1 MASDGHVTEAH
12 GSPLNPR
19 QYIIIGLVLT
29 VITAVELWVS
39 YSGLG
44 SLLVPTL
51 LILSAVKFVV
61 VVALF
66 MHLKFESRLFTWM
79 FLTGLLLGG
88 AILIALVALFRHD
101 PSDALGG
108 GVIESGGHGA
118 RFLLEQVRAL

>member
-1 MASDGHVTEAH
+1 MASDAHTAETH
-12 GSPLNPR
+12 GSPLKPR
-19 QYIIIGLVLT
+19 QYLVIGLILT

-44 SLLVPTL
+44 SLMVPTL
-51 LILSAVKFVV
+51 LILSAVKFVM

-66 MHLKFESRLFTWM
+66 MHLKFESRVFTWM
-79 FLTGLLLGG
+79 FLIGLVLAS
-88 AILIALVALFRHD
+88 AILISLLALFRND

-108 GVIESGGHGA
+108 VGGESAGSAA